1 MRVTSNTYTNLV
13 ISSSQSAQQQLA
25 TVQAQISTGNVI
37 ASPSDN
43 PIIYAEASQ
52 MEGSLAS
59 LNNYTQAVSEATTA
73 TTANNS
79 AMTSLHQILAQAGE
93 LATSVTSSMS
103 TSDLQNLGT
112 QMSSLLTQLT
122 SVVNQ
127 KSADGNYLF
136 GGTSNQQPLNPTTF
150 AYNSSTNGEG
160 ATINV
165 SADNPVQTGIIAGRP
180 GTPAT
185 SGFLYDP
192 ASGVDVVA
200 SLKQAVSDLNSGNSS
215 AVTTTDLPALNKAL
229 DLVASYV
236 GSTAADMS
244 AVSTASTQLQRQTT
258 TQQDLLS
265 NITQTNLPTASV
277 QLQQL
282 EMQYQAS
289 LEAGTRI
296 MGMSIL
302 NYLGSTSP

>member
-1 MRVTSNTYTNLV
+1 MR
-13 ISSSQSAQQQLA
+13 SSQSAQQQLA